1 MFSAGDEDRY
11 LDLRNC
17 HSSEEDIHK
26 EVRDALELPKFP
38 NLKYPEFT
46 LHKYIRN
53 RLLENE
59 SDFGSPKVS
68 QLDLFKQLSASEQTK
83 NKKKKC
89 KPKCCKKKEALLFA
103 DSGSEDELDHL
114 EMKLNVFFARE

>member
-38 NLKYPEFT
+38 NFKYPEYT

-59 SDFGSPKVS
+59 SDFVGSPK
-68 QLDLFKQLSASEQTK
+68 
-83 NKKKKC
+83 
-89 KPKCCKKKEALLFA
+89 
-103 DSGSEDELDHL
+103 
-114 EMKLNVFFARE
+114 